1 MSDKPSARDVT
12 DVPPDVGEAET
23 LPGQTEVVAGTPEH
37 DRVLTSYPNATSYGP
52 DVNVV
57 LPPEEPPPPEVLP
70 EREEDEPNPNPLLTD
85 DHLGDE
91 AGRE

>member
-1 MSDKPSARDVT
+1 MSDKVEPRDV
-12 DVPPDVGEAET
+12 PEDVGDAET

-70 EREEDEPNPNPLLTD
+70 ERDEGPGPDPNPLLTD